1 MNKIFSVKILW
12 LVAALFIA
20 GCATHSLD
28 WNARVGV
35 FTFDQAVAEL
45 GPPDKQAKLTDGT
58 TVAEWISRYSTG
70 GSVGVGVGTGFYRGP
85 AGVGVMQST
94 PVYRES
100 KLRLTFGTN
109 NVLTAWSRN

>member
-1 MNKIFSVKILW
+1 MKKNFAVKLFC

-20 GCATHSLD
+20 GCASYQTQWD
-28 WNARVGV
+28 NRVGDY
-35 FTFDQAVAEL
+35 TYDQAVVEL
-45 GPPDKQAKLTDGT
+45 GPPDKQAKLTDGK

-70 GSVGVGVGTGFYRGP
+70 GSAGVGTGIYGG
-85 AGVGVMQST
+85 GVGGGYVIQT
-94 PVYRES
+94 APTYRES